1 MKPFVRH
8 IIHTLLAVLFCAGI
22 GFIVYNVRTQ
32 RKLVTVNGLKVEFA
46 DSLKFVSEN
55 DIKGFLAYN
64 YGAYIGQRLDSIKLR
79 IIETMLESRS
89 AVLESQAW
97 TTEDGI
103 LHVRITQRAPEIRFD
118 NGSEGYYIADDGYVF
133 PLHKSYTAD
142 VLSVHGNIPSMP
154 TSSYKG
160 LAPTSEE
167 RSWFSQMLEFKR
179 VAYSKKGP
187 AKKIDS
193 LWVDNS
199 GDLRL
204 RVANEEEIFVFGAPE
219 QLEDKFAKIDK
230 YFAYIKPLKEDGHY
244 KIVNLKYKK
253 QIICRQ
259 KDI

>member
-55 DIKGFLAYN
+55 DIKGFLASN

-118 NGSEGYYIADDGYVF
+118 NGSE
-133 PLHKSYTAD
+133 
-142 VLSVHGNIPSMP
+142 
-154 TSSYKG
+154 
-160 LAPTSEE
+160 
-167 RSWFSQMLEFKR
+167 
-179 VAYSKKGP
+179 
-187 AKKIDS
+187 
-193 LWVDNS
+193 
-199 GDLRL
+199 
-204 RVANEEEIFVFGAPE
+204 
-219 QLEDKFAKIDK
+219 
-230 YFAYIKPLKEDGHY
+230 
-244 KIVNLKYKK
+244 
-253 QIICRQ
+253 
-259 KDI
+259 

>member
-1 MKPFVRH
+1 M
-8 IIHTLLAVLFCAGI
+8 
-22 GFIVYNVRTQ
+22 
-32 RKLVTVNGLKVEFA
+32 
-46 DSLKFVSEN
+46 
-55 DIKGFLAYN
+55 
-64 YGAYIGQRLDSIKLR
+64 
-79 IIETMLESRS
+79 
-89 AVLESQAW
+89 LESQAW

-142 VLSVHGNIPSMP
+142 VLSVHGNVPSMP

-167 RSWFSQMLEFKR
+167 RDWFSQMLEFKR